1 SSAKTTLDAGASRP
15 TSARCVGSSARRTAA
30 TNSSDANRNSDQAM
44 TLPFGIPVGDTS
56 SYNAPLHYG
65 VPAALV
71 PQFLPPLLSTRP
83 NYLPQTAQVPFVAA
97 NNYPQT
103 VQPAQHRGFEDVV

>member
-1 SSAKTTLDAGASRP
+1 
-15 TSARCVGSSARRTAA
+15 
-30 TNSSDANRNSDQAM
+30 M

-71 PQFLPPLLSTRP
+71 PQFLHPLLFTRC

-103 VQPAQHRGFEDVV
+103 VQPAQHRGFEDVVTQRARADLSAALARGGRGRS